1 MPNNYKF
8 RLLQKLSNYKERHIM
23 ANGFPEGNFRIVNKE
38 TGACISSQYGGQTH
52 GVQDAVT
59 ARGET
64 GKLAYSHT
72 NDRLFTVHDKVKN
85 IEEELWYF
93 DSHADGWG
101 RRVNMLYN
109 KVKDIRSSWA
119 LGARVETDAIAY
131 KLLDKDLEHFLSL
144 LPKQDEE
151 TLAHLKTS
159 DCLDIVGLLETFI
172 HSNGEENIKSELIG
186 KLDETK
192 LNEYLNA
199 VLAHESIRRIEQ
211 KFDEY
216 ARSPWLFL
224 NIPELKGL
232 SENPFAQKNEQL
244 YKIIL
249 AAVQLDVLDQKDW
262 TTRSEFRLHLRHDN
276 IDALLKNMKK
286 ESMAELHAKA
296 YKEYEN
302 TQDLKKEA
310 VKVLLE
316 LRKTL
321 DLHTNEKNMDTVKK
335 ILKVSLKSNESF
347 EQLQTALNS
356 TNGKELK
363 PVNWHSGGVFLQGAG
378 RQYQTKWAFEDG
390 YIFVEGQ
397 PDAVLT
403 HLWGSSV
410 GISQRSDDQKQRWE
424 LKSA

>member
-1 MPNNYKF
+1 
-8 RLLQKLSNYKERHIM
+8 M
-23 ANGFPEGNFRIVNKE
+23 ANGFPGGNFRIVNKE
-38 TGACISSQYGGQTH
+38 TGACIASAYGGQTH
-52 GVQDAVT
+52 GLQDAVT

-64 GKLAYSHT
+64 GVLPYSHT

-85 IEEELWYF
+85 IDEELWYF
-93 DSHADGWG
+93 DS
-101 RRVNMLYN
+101 RVYNGGHRENKLYN
-109 KVKDIRSSWA
+109 KVKDIRSNWV
-119 LGARVETDAIAY
+119 LGARVETNAIAY
-131 KLLDKDLEHFLSL
+131 KLLDKDLENFLSL

-172 HSNGEENIKSELIG
+172 LSNGEETIKSELVG

-211 KFDEY
+211 KFYEY
-216 ARSPWLFL
+216 AASPWLFL
-224 NIPELKGL
+224 DIPELKGL
-232 SENPFAQKNEQL
+232 SENPFAQQNEQI

-249 AAVQLDVLDQKDW
+249 ASVQLDVLDHKDW
-262 TTRSEFRLHLRHDN
+262 TSDSEFRLYLRHDN

-286 ESMAELHAKA
+286 ESIAELREKA
-296 YKEYEN
+296 YIEYAN

-310 VKVLLE
+310 IKVLLE

-321 DLHTNEKNMDTVKK
+321 DLHTNEKNMETVKK

-356 TNGKELK
+356 TNGKEIK
-363 PVNWHSGGVFLQGAG
+363 PVNWHSGDIFLQGAG
-378 RQYQTKWAFEDG
+378 CSGTTNWAFEDG

-410 GISQRSDDQKQRWE
+410 GISQRSNDPRQRWE
-424 LKSA
+424 LK

>member
-1 MPNNYKF
+1 
-8 RLLQKLSNYKERHIM
+8 M
-23 ANGFPEGNFRIVNKE
+23 ANGFPGGNFRIINKE
-38 TGACISSQYGGQTH
+38 TGACISSLYGGQTH
-52 GVQDAVT
+52 GLQDAVT

-64 GKLAYSHT
+64 GVLPYSHT
-72 NDRLFTVHDKVKN
+72 NDRQFTVHDKVKN

-93 DSHADGWG
+93 DSHADSWG

-109 KVKDIRSSWA
+109 KVTDIRSSWA

-131 KLLDKDLEHFLSL
+131 KLLDNDLEHFLNL

-151 TLAHLKTS
+151 TLAHLKTT

-192 LNEYLNA
+192 LNEYLNT
-199 VLAHESIRRIEQ
+199 VLAHESIRRIEY
-211 KFDEY
+211 KFHEY
-216 ARSPWLFL
+216 ASSPLLFL
-224 NIPELKGL
+224 DIPELKDL
-232 SENPFAQKNEQL
+232 PNSPFAQQNEKI

-286 ESMAELHAKA
+286 ENMMELHVRA

-356 TNGKELK
+356 TNGKEIK
-363 PVNWHSGGVFLQGAG
+363 PVNWHSGNVFLQGAG
-378 RQYQTKWAFEDG
+378 RQYQTNWAFEDG

-410 GISQRSDDQKQRWE
+410 GISQRSNDPKQRWE
-424 LKSA
+424 LKRA

>member
-1 MPNNYKF
+1 
-8 RLLQKLSNYKERHIM
+8 M

-38 TGACISSQYGGQTH
+38 TGACISSAYGGQTD
-52 GVQDAVT
+52 GVQSAVT

-64 GKLAYSHT
+64 GVLAYSHT

-85 IEEELWYF
+85 IDEELWYF
-93 DSHADGWG
+93 DSRDSRSGQEN
-101 RRVNMLYN
+101 RLYN
-109 KVKDIRSSWA
+109 KVKDIRSSWV
-119 LGARVETDAIAY
+119 LGASVETNAIAY

-151 TLAHLKTS
+151 TLAHLRTS
-159 DCLDIVGLLETFI
+159 DCLDVVRLLETFI
-172 HSNGEENIKSELIG
+172 RSNGEETIKSELVG

-211 KFDEY
+211 KFQEY
-216 ARSPWLFL
+216 ASSPFLAL
-224 NIPELKGL
+224 NIPELKDL
-232 SENPFAQKNEQL
+232 PVNPFAQHNEQI

-249 AAVQLDVLDQKDW
+249 ASVQLDVLDQKDW
-262 TTRSEFRLHLRHDN
+262 TTRSEFRLHLRHQN

-286 ESMAELHAKA
+286 ESMAELHAKVR
-296 YKEYEN
+296 KEYEN

-321 DLHTNEKNMDTVKK
+321 DLYTNEKNMDTIKK

-356 TNGKELK
+356 TNGKEIK
-363 PVNWHSGGVFLQGAG
+363 PVNWHSGDVFLQGAG
-378 RQYQTKWAFEDG
+378 RQYQTNWAFEDG

-403 HLWGSSV
+403 HIWGSSV
-410 GISQRSDDQKQRWE
+410 GISQRSNDPKQRWE

>member
-1 MPNNYKF
+1 
-8 RLLQKLSNYKERHIM
+8 M
-23 ANGFPEGNFRIVNKE
+23 ANGFPGGNFRIVNKE
-38 TGACISSQYGGQTH
+38 TGACIASAYGGQTH
-52 GVQDAVT
+52 GLQDAVSSL
-59 ARGET
+59 GET
-64 GKLAYSHT
+64 GKIAYSHT

-93 DSHADGWG
+93 DSRDYRSG
-101 RRVNMLYN
+101 RENKLYN
-109 KVKDIRSSWA
+109 KVKDIRSSWV
-119 LGARVETDAIAY
+119 LGAYVKTDAIAY
-131 KLLDKDLEHFLSL
+131 KLLDKDLEHFLTL

-151 TLAHLKTS
+151 TLAHLRTS
-159 DCLDIVGLLETFI
+159 DCLDIVSLLDTFI
-172 HSNGEENIKSELIG
+172 DSKGEETIKSELVG

-192 LNEYLNA
+192 LNNFLDA
-199 VLAHESIRRIEQ
+199 VLAHESIRHIEQ
-211 KFDEY
+211 KFHEY
-216 ARSPWLFL
+216 ASSPLLFL
-224 NIPELKGL
+224 DIPELKDL
-232 SENPFAQKNEQL
+232 PMNPFAQHNEQI

-249 AAVQLDVLDQKDW
+249 ASVQLDVLDQKDW

-286 ESMAELHAKA
+286 ESMAELHVKA

-321 DLHTNEKNMDTVKK
+321 NLHTNEKNMDTVKK

-356 TNGKELK
+356 TNGKEIK
-363 PVNWHSGGVFLQGAG
+363 PVNWHSGDVFLQGAG
-378 RQYQTKWAFEDG
+378 RQYQTNWAFEDG

-403 HLWGSSV
+403 HIWGSSV
-410 GISQRSDDQKQRWE
+410 GISQRSDDPKQRWE

>member
-1 MPNNYKF
+1 
-8 RLLQKLSNYKERHIM
+8 M

-38 TGACISSQYGGQTH
+38 TGACISSLYGGQTH

-85 IEEELWYF
+85 IDEELWYF
-93 DSHADGWG
+93 DSSADSWG
-101 RRVNMLYN
+101 HRVNMLYN
-109 KVKDIRSSWA
+109 KVKDIRSRWV
-119 LGARVETDAIAY
+119 LGAHVKTNAVAY

-151 TLAHLKTS
+151 TLAHLQTS
-159 DCLDIVGLLETFI
+159 EGLDIVRLLKTFI
-172 HSNGEENIKSELIG
+172 HSNGEETIKSELIG

-192 LNEYLNA
+192 LNDSLNT
-199 VLAHESIRRIEQ
+199 VLAHNSIRSIEH
-211 KFDEY
+211 KFHEY
-216 ARSPWLFL
+216 AKSPFL
-224 NIPELKGL
+224 GLDIPELKNL
-232 SENPFAQKNEQL
+232 SVNPFAQHNEQL

-262 TTRSEFRLHLRHDN
+262 TSRSEFRLHLHHQN
-276 IDALLKNMKK
+276 IDTLLKKIKK
-286 ESMAELHAKA
+286 ESIHELHAKVF
-296 YKEYEN
+296 KEYEN

-335 ILKVSLKSNESF
+335 ILQTGLQSNESF

-356 TNGKELK
+356 TNGKEIK
-363 PVNWHSGGVFLQGAG
+363 PINWHSGRVFLQGAG

-403 HLWGSSV
+403 HTWGSSV
-410 GISQRSDDQKQRWE
+410 GISQRSNDPKQRWE

>member
-1 MPNNYKF
+1 
-8 RLLQKLSNYKERHIM
+8 M

-38 TGACISSQYGGQTH
+38 TGACISSLYGGQTH

-85 IEEELWYF
+85 IDEELWYF

-119 LGARVETDAIAY
+119 LGASVETNAIAY

-159 DCLDIVGLLETFI
+159 DFLDIVGLLETFI

-286 ESMAELHAKA
+286 ESMAELHGKA